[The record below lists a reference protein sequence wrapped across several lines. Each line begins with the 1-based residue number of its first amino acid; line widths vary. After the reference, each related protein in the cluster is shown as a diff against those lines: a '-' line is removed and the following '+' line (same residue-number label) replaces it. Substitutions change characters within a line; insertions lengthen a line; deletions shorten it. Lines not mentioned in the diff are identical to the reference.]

1 MSSKPKPNLPDTY
14 EAYLAAN
21 WPGHGVRQDYWDG
34 SAPQHPRYVRL
45 KRNIGGPEAPKN
57 VYRVSEDDGLVYEL
71 PTIPIGNGRWVLFDH
86 ERQYAAN
93 NGVSSFASWDALLS
107 PINGYCATLT
117 EALQQTAQRE
127 PQSTAR
133 GPNCSRQRCAL
144 SSVERRYPINR
155 SRRMFRCL
163 WITNLRR
170 RHSSHLQ
177 QEPIR
182 SDLPRHP
189 TPTA

>member
-86 ERQYAAN
+86 ERQKAAN

-127 PQSTAR
+127 RERGTTHYEYELASLAR
-133 GPNCSRQRCAL
+133 RAAEHCARAELFEAALRALQRGEAL
-144 SSVERRYPINR
+144 PD
-155 SRRMFRCL
+155 
-163 WITNLRR
+163 
-170 RHSSHLQ
+170 Q
-177 QEPIR
+177 P
-182 SDLPRHP
+182 
-189 TPTA
+189 

>member
-127 PQSTAR
+127 RER
-133 GPNCSRQRCAL
+133 GTTHYEYELASLA
-144 SSVERRYPINR
+144 
-155 SRRMFRCL
+155 
-163 WITNLRR
+163 RR
-170 RHSSHLQ
+170 RALRAGRTVRGSAA
-177 QEPIR
+177 R
-182 SDLPRHP
+182 SPAWRGVTRSTVAGACSDVSG
-189 TPTA
+189 